1 MDETL
6 SHDYSPAPHMG
17 SKVFVTSLIQ
27 VNSQADFE
35 KLQSHRSLKILQG
48 DYGNIN
54 TVTVEDPEQGEV
66 IRGEYLLDDQQQ
78 ERMGYQLEVEK
89 LIESLKGPNQKLP
102 H

>member
-1 MDETL
+1 
-6 SHDYSPAPHMG
+6 MG

>member
-1 MDETL
+1 
-6 SHDYSPAPHMG
+6 
-17 SKVFVTSLIQ
+17 VFVTSLIQ

-54 TVTVEDPEQGEV
+54 TVTVEDLEQGEV